1 MHAPRHAHLHTHTC
15 RHAWSLDPEGTC
27 PRVAGLPGSPG
38 QTLAPACAQL
48 PLPPLASCPVCTGK
62 GFLPARAEMRWE
74 PDRWGHCVLRGLS
87 RLPLKKSKAKKKKKK
102 RLYCQAAQSRAP
114 GKEAFPKD
122 RRSVFKRENSSKDS
136 RQVPCAAS
144 VSCTRFL
151 YSIFLASLRPCVLR
165 GGSDPASQGLVRL
178 SPSPKCAL
186 CPMSGPTPTTTTSIS
201 LVAHGVP

>member
-1 MHAPRHAHLHTHTC
+1 MSTLGWRAGRGLCTSRCLGAGLGSWAGQVTPHPARQLLLLGPSDVHVHAPRHAHLHTHTC

-102 RLYCQAAQSRAP
+102 GYIAKQPRAGLLGKRLFQKTEEAFLREKTALKIPAKCRAP
-114 GKEAFPKD
+114 PPFPVRD
-122 RRSVFKRENSSKDS
+122 F
-136 RQVPCAAS
+136 
-144 VSCTRFL
+144 CTLF
-151 YSIFLASLRPCVLR
+151 S
-165 GGSDPASQGLVRL
+165 
-178 SPSPKCAL
+178 
-186 CPMSGPTPTTTTSIS
+186 
-201 LVAHGVP
+201 